1 MSGSIGDNPYRAS
14 GVIASASSGISWQS
28 VVTASTFTAEAGNG
42 YPVNTTSN
50 ACTVTLPASASVGD
64 EIIFT
69 DYARNWG
76 TNALTIDQNSLKYQ
90 GNTAPNPEY
99 DTDGES
105 IHIVYQDATKGWI
118 PTYDGAV
125 ALETPQTYTVQYTV
139 VAGGGAGGSGEQ
151 GGGGGAGGL
160 RKVACKSFP
169 VDKCGSPYPI
179 TVGAG
184 GVYNPCWPAGDP
196 GPAQQGS
203 NSVFSTITSAGGGR
217 AGMGTTPTLGTPLG
231 NGTAGGSGGGAGAV
245 TPGGGGTA
253 GAGNT
258 PPTPCTQGTA
268 GGIAHPVCGPNT
280 AGAGAGGGHTAAGG
294 NGGACDGGAGGAGT
308 VCGIRGTPFDPVA
321 YAGGGGG
328 SSYNGTA
335 GTAGAGG
342 GGAGGTGTP
351 AVAGGTGTVNSGG
364 GGGGAGAG
372 DGPVKAGSG
381 GSGIVIIRRL
391 TSSSCTTSGTV
402 TTCGSDT
409 IHTFTGDGTFVTQ
422 RNMVGIKYVRN

>member
-1 MSGSIGDNPYRAS
+1 MSGSVADNPYRAS
-14 GVIASASSGISWQS
+14 GVVAAAASAGGISWQS
-28 VVTASTFTAEAGNG
+28 VITASTFTAEAGNG

-76 TNALTIDQNSLKYQ
+76 TNALTINQNSLNYQ
-90 GNTAPNPEY
+90 GASTPNPEY

-125 ALETPQTYTVQYTV
+125 GYETPQTYNVQYTV
-139 VAGGGAGGSGEQ
+139 IAGGAAGGTGEQGAGGGG
-151 GGGGGAGGL
+151 GGL
-160 RKVACKSFP
+160 RKVACKSFA
-169 VDKCGSPYPI
+169 VTEGASYPI

-184 GVYNPCWPAGDP
+184 GVKNTWWPGGDP
-196 GPAQQGS
+196 SPAQQGAD
-203 NSVFSTITSAGGGR
+203 SVFSTITSAGGGR
-217 AGMGTTPTLGTPLG
+217 GGMGTTPGLGVLAG
-231 NGTAGGSGGGAGAV
+231 NGSPGGSGGGAAV
-245 TPGGGGTA
+245 NNPGGGRTA

-258 PPTPCTQGTA
+258 PPVPCTQGTA
-268 GGIAHPVCGPNT
+268 GGTAYPVCGPNT
-280 AGAGAGGGHTAAGG
+280 AGAGAGGGHTAVGA
-294 NGGACDGGAGGAGT
+294 NGGACTGGAGGAGT

-328 SSYNGTA
+328 STYNGTPGA
-335 GTAGAGG
+335 GGAGG
-342 GGAGGTGTP
+342 GGAAGSINAAG
-351 AVAGGTGTVNSGG
+351 VAGTTNTGG

-372 DGPVKAGSG
+372 DIPCSHPIGCRKAGSG

-409 IHTFTGDGTFVTQ
+409 IHTFTGDGTFAS
-422 RNMVGIKYVRN
+422 